1 MKELAEIKNK
11 IQLESYFPYLLRAI
25 STRINVGTSSMLVEG
40 IRIGMREWRI
50 LALMADKGIVHN
62 KQITLDSGMDKAS
75 VSRSLKFMEQEGLI
89 VGVDGESWRSKPYQL
104 SELGIKVFD
113 TIAAD
118 KITRANTLWEDLNK
132 KEQAELIRLL
142 QKLKANV
149 DRVLDPE

>member
-1 MKELAEIKNK
+1 
-11 IQLESYFPYLLRAI
+11 
-25 STRINVGTSSMLVEG
+25 MLVEG

-75 VSRSLKFMEQEGLI
+75 VSRSLKFLEQEGLI
-89 VGVDGESWRSKPYQL
+89 HSVEGENWRSKPYQL
-104 SELGIKVFD
+104 SKRGVKVFE

-118 KITRANTLWEDLNK
+118 KISRAETLWEDLNR
-132 KEQAELIRLL
+132 KEQSELIRLL